1 MWTNVPIRRTRPW
14 EFPNK
19 YFHTTEHIS
28 VRLLR
33 SSNPNSETE
42 HVCHPY
48 KSTLIYFS
56 IATYLNGG
64 RNRVRSGIDLCSIKD
79 EIMSLFGF
87 GEILTTA
94 VYRAYSLPP
103 RRVIMFFCV
112 LSPASVKGTAGNYRT
127 GSRNGSEQNPFSGS
141 SSSDIFNYINV
152 IHYSSISFC
161 RI

>member
-1 MWTNVPIRRTRPW
+1 MCAFFQPVRRRKKRLFFVFLREKPSPSLFLFNLRGYVSAWRTKKRVPPMWTNVPIPATRPC

-19 YFHTTEHIS
+19 YFHTVEHIS

-87 GEILTTA
+87 GKMPATPLFR
-94 VYRAYSLPP
+94 VY
-103 RRVIMFFCV
+103 F
-112 LSPASVKGTAGNYRT
+112 LSCGV
-127 GSRNGSEQNPFSGS
+127 
-141 SSSDIFNYINV
+141 
-152 IHYSSISFC
+152 
-161 RI
+161 

>member
-1 MWTNVPIRRTRPW
+1 MWTNVPILERRPR

-19 YFHTTEHIS
+19 YLHTPEHIS

-33 SSNPNSETE
+33 SNNPNSETE

-64 RNRVRSGIDLCSIKD
+64 RNPVRSGIDLCSIKD

-87 GEILTTA
+87 GDTGVTA
-94 VYRAYSLPP
+94 VSCIFSTCG
-103 RRVIMFFCV
+103 VGWIITTFCES
-112 LSPASVKGTAGNYRT
+112 SPASVKRTDGNYWTRFAERKWAKSFQRFRYIRLY
-127 GSRNGSEQNPFSGS
+127 SRDS
-141 SSSDIFNYINV
+141 SSY
-152 IHYSSISFC
+152 
-161 RI
+161 